1 MSQRYHHLGTSM
13 VARRRPTTH
22 GADELGVVRAPEIVL
37 SQLGLHGGF
46 HVGNSVNTS
55 NDLFS
60 EIVE

>member
-37 SQLGLHGGF
+37 SQLGLRGGV
-46 HVGNSVNTS
+46 HVETVSTLNKDT
-55 NDLFS
+55 
-60 EIVE
+60 